1 MSAAT
6 ARRRA
11 RERVLLGLYER
22 QVARNADAAIAA
34 DLFEPHA
41 ISSPD
46 GASAPG
52 ALPLPVDSESGR
64 ELWRG
69 VVADYD
75 ALLQTVEP
83 RVDRKL
89 GSLAPV
95 ERALLVIATWELEH
109 RLDIP
114 YRVVIDEAVELAK
127 VYGGTDGHKFVNGV
141 LDAVLRELKQVKEGI
156 EPQSHE
162 DTKSDE

>member
-22 QVARNADAAIAA
+22 QLTGNADDTIAA
-34 DLFEPHA
+34 DLFETPVGPRERTS
-41 ISSPD
+41 IQD
-46 GASAPG
+46 TG
-52 ALPLPVDSESGR
+52 ALPVDAEYGR

-69 VVADYD
+69 VSAEYD
-75 ALLQTVEP
+75 ALLHTIEP
-83 RVDRKL
+83 KVDRKL
-89 GSLAPV
+89 AALAPV
-95 ERALLVIATWELEH
+95 ERALLVIGAWELTH

-127 VYGGTDGHKFVNGV
+127 AYGGTDGHKFVNGV
-141 LDAVLRELKQVKEGI
+141 LDKLAPVLRSAELGTTTRNE
-156 EPQSHE
+156 
-162 DTKSDE
+162 

>member
-34 DLFEPHA
+34 DLFEPGA
-41 ISSPD
+41 IAGGEGTP
-46 GASAPG
+46 PG
-52 ALPLPVDSESGR
+52 GSPLPVDADYGR

-69 VVADYD
+69 VVSDYD

-89 GSLAPV
+89 GGLAPI
-95 ERALLVIATWELEH
+95 ERALLVMATWELAH
-109 RLDIP
+109 RPDIP

-127 VYGGTDGHKFVNGV
+127 AYGGTDGHKFVNGV
-141 LDAVLRELKQVKEGI
+141 LDKLAPTLRAAEIGAEAG
-156 EPQSHE
+156 HE
-162 DTKSDE
+162 